1 MSTNEAAPA
10 GQEKRKIQVSIR
22 ALWKSFGKKDILKG
36 IDLDV
41 ADREVVVILGPSGS
55 GKSTLL
61 RCVNWLEIPTSGQIT
76 IAGETVTEKT
86 NLNHIRAEVGMVFQR
101 FNLFPHMNVLNN
113 ITLAPMK
120 VKGVSREEAEET
132 AMKLLRRVGLGD
144 RADAMPSE
152 LSGGQQ
158 QRVAIA
164 RALAM
169 SPKIMLFDEPTSAL
183 DPEMVNEVLD
193 VMKSLAEEGMTM
205 MCVTHEMGFARQVA
219 DRVIFVDDG
228 KILEQGAPEEI
239 FSHPKEQRT
248 KDFFSKI
255 L

>member
-1 MSTNEAAPA
+1 M
-10 GQEKRKIQVSIR
+10 
-22 ALWKSFGKKDILKG
+22 
-36 IDLDV
+36 
-41 ADREVVVILGPSGS
+41 
-55 GKSTLL
+55 
-61 RCVNWLEIPTSGQIT
+61 
-76 IAGETVTEKT
+76 
-86 NLNHIRAEVGMVFQR
+86 
-101 FNLFPHMNVLNN
+101 
-113 ITLAPMK
+113 
-120 VKGVSREEAEET
+120 SREEAEET

-183 DPEMVNEVLD
+183 APEMVNEVLD

>member
-1 MSTNEAAPA
+1 MSTNPAASA
-10 GQEKRKIQVSIR
+10 GTEKRKIQVSIR
-22 ALWKSFGKKDILKG
+22 ALWNSFGKKDILKG

-76 IAGETVTEKT
+76 ISGETVTDKT
-86 NLNHIRAEVGMVFQR
+86 NLNNIRAEVGMVFQR
-101 FNLFPHMNVLNN
+101 FNLFPHMNVLKN

-132 AMKLLRRVGLGD
+132 AMKLLKRVGLAD